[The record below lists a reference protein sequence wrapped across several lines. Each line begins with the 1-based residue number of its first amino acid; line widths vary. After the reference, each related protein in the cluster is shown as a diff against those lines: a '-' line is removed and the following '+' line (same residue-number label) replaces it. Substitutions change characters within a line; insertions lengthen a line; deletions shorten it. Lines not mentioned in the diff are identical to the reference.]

1 MRALRVLAWLAVA
14 VALPVTAVQAAPPA
28 AGTERL
34 SATLAQLGEYGET
47 IYDAVKADNWS
58 TAQRQGALARQ
69 RAAVITRQWPSTAEI
84 SAVEAALAAAIKD
97 RRRDAALR
105 EANRLTLVTA
115 EMASRFD
122 PPIPLAVNR
131 LDYLGR
137 ELEIWAEPNDQPRL
151 DATVADI
158 RATWE
163 RLRPGVAAKREGQLI
178 AHVDGLVSRLQRA
191 RSSSQ
196 YRTLAHELL
205 DAVDRLETTLKKER
219 R

>member
-1 MRALRVLAWLAVA
+1 MRALRVLAWLVVA
-14 VALPVTAVQAAPPA
+14 VALPVAAVQAVPPA

-34 SATLAQLGEYGET
+34 SAALAQLGEYGET

-58 TAQRQGALARQ
+58 TAQRQGGARPPKGGGPHPTVALDR
-69 RAAVITRQWPSTAEI
+69 RD

-137 ELEIWAEPNDQPRL
+137 ELEIWAERMTNRASPRPWRTS
-151 DATVADI
+151 APRGSGCA
-158 RATWE
+158 RSRGEA
-163 RLRPGVAAKREGQLI
+163 RRPAHRPRRRPGQSPGAGAEQLT
-178 AHVDGLVSRLQRA
+178 VPDA
-191 RSSSQ
+191 R
-196 YRTLAHELL
+196 HELL